1 MTLPR
6 FLAPQLDPA
15 SAEVTL
21 PAEEARHLTRVLRLG
36 PGARVAVFDGK
47 GREFIATVAAASRDR
62 VTLRLDEAVARAPG
76 PRVAIAL
83 AQAILKG
90 DKMDDVVRDA
100 TMLGVEEIVP
110 LITEHIS
117 VKSVAVSRGKPED
130 RWARVAVASAKQC
143 RRATIPLVRSPAAL
157 EAWLTTRTQ
166 LGEVKLIFV
175 EPNIGSPHVQSV
187 RHLFARPVPSN
198 ASIMVGPEGGWASR
212 EVEAAVGAGYV
223 PVTLG
228 RLTLR
233 ADAVAIV
240 ALSALMAVWEE

>member
-6 FLAPQLDPA
+6 FLAPSLDPA

-21 PAEEARHLTRVLRLG
+21 PVEEARHLTRVLRLG
-36 PGARVAVFDGK
+36 PGARVAVFDGR
-47 GREFIATVAAASRDR
+47 GREFVATVAAASRDR
-62 VTLRLDEAVARAPG
+62 VTLRLDEVVARVPG
-76 PRVAIAL
+76 PRVGIAI

-90 DKMDDVVRDA
+90 NKMDDVVRDA

-117 VKSVAVSRGKPED
+117 VKPAAVARGKPEE
-130 RWARVAVASAKQC
+130 RWGRVAVASAKQC
-143 RRATIPLVRSPAAL
+143 QRATIPPVRSPVAM
-157 EAWLTTRTQ
+157 ETWLGMRTQ
-166 LGEVKLIFV
+166 PDEMKLMFV
-175 EPNIGSPHVQSV
+175 EPNIGGPQVRSV
-187 RHLFARPVPSN
+187 RQLIAGSVPSSS
-198 ASIMVGPEGGWASR
+198 SILIGPEGGWASR
-212 EVEAAVGAGYV
+212 EVELAIDGGYV

-240 ALSALMAVWEE
+240 ALSALMAMWED